1 MRWTLGTIWNRVL
14 WNKVLL
20 KRVPAGAMALAL
32 IAIGCAAPDP
42 APTGNASADLLAL
55 TDEFMADLTEET
67 PYLQMMA
74 GLRVPGLPDNSFEG
88 AQEQA
93 AKAQERL
100 EKLRGIDRDQMAH
113 DDQMTYSMFEG
124 LLEQAVEAEQHFWHG
139 FNVTPYSV
147 GNGWAMLLAPVLGAA
162 TFEGDEDI
170 DHFLGFLD
178 DVGRYLE
185 VDLQRLVGQ
194 EERGILLPK
203 AAVPGARTA
212 LEGVRASLPA
222 LTTLSDARLASLDET
237 QRERLL
243 GGIETTMNDRVE
255 PAFAALLDHLGEA
268 YVERAPEA
276 VGLGQ
281 YPGGEEAYRFAIRT
295 QTTLD
300 LDPQEIHDRGL
311 AYMEQIQKEMAEI
324 RAELGFEGTKAEFH
338 EQMRNNPRFFADSP
352 EQVAERYMAYI
363 DRIEPVIGD
372 YFSVMPEAPY
382 GVKRLDP
389 AQEPGMTF
397 GFYQAPSP
405 AEPTGLYRFNGSK
418 LDSRPMV
425 WTAALIYHE
434 LIPGHHF
441 HIALQNENEE
451 FSAFRKMTGL
461 LYAAFTEG
469 WANYA
474 ASLAHEMGLMEDPWD
489 RYGWL
494 LFDAFIA
501 NRLIVDTGMNH
512 LGWSL
517 EKAREVMAENT
528 FSSQEEIATETLRYS
543 TDMPA
548 QALAYKLGFEF
559 IRGLRTAQ
567 EEKLGEGFD
576 IKTFHAATVGTGAM
590 PMPLLEQHV
599 EWFMANET
607 AQ

>member
-1 MRWTLGTIWNRVL
+1 MKWNA
-14 WNKVLL
+14 LL
-20 KRVPAGAMALAL
+20 CAAALA
-32 IAIGCAAPDP
+32 AVGCSDNGSEPAPDP
-42 APTGNASADLLAL
+42 GAELLAL
-55 TDEFMADLTEET
+55 TDQYMVELTAET

-74 GLRVPGLPDNSFEG
+74 GHRVTGLPDNSFAG
-88 AQEQA
+88 AQQQA
-93 AKAQERL
+93 ERSRARLERL
-100 EKLRGIDRDQMAH
+100 RSLDVARLTH
-113 DDQMTYSMFEG
+113 DDQMTYRMFEG
-124 LLEQAVEAEQHFWHG
+124 LLEQTVEGEQHFWHG
-139 FNVTPYSV
+139 FNVTPYAV
-147 GNGWAMLLAPVLGAA
+147 GNGWAMLLAPVLGSA

-170 DHFLGFLD
+170 DHYLGFLQD
-178 DVGRYLE
+178 LGRYLA
-185 VDLQRLVGQ
+185 VDLARLKGQ

-212 LEGVRASLPA
+212 VEGVRASLPA
-222 LTTLSDARLASLDET
+222 LTTLSDARLASLEDA

-243 GGIETTMNDRVE
+243 DGIETAMNDRVE
-255 PAFAALLDHLGEA
+255 PAFTALLDHLGDD

-281 YPGGEEAYRFAIRT
+281 YPGGEDAYRFAIHT

-300 LDPQEIHDRGL
+300 LDPQEIHERGL
-311 AYMEQIQKEMAEI
+311 AYMEAIQSEMAEI
-324 RAELGFEGTKAEFH
+324 RAELGFEGTREQFH
-338 EQMRNNPRFFADSP
+338 EQMRNDPRFFADSP
-352 EQVAERYMAYI
+352 EEVAERYMAYVE
-363 DRIEPVIGD
+363 RIEPVIGD

-397 GFYQAPSP
+397 GYYQAPSP

-441 HIALQNENEE
+441 HIALQNENED
-451 FSAFRKMTGL
+451 FSRFRKMTGL
-461 LYAAFTEG
+461 MYAAFTEG

-474 ASLAHEMGLMEDPWD
+474 ASLAHEMNLMEDPWD

-517 EKAREVMAENT
+517 EKARSVMAENT
-528 FSSQEEIATETLRYS
+528 FSSPEEIATETLRYS

-559 IRGLRTAQ
+559 IRGLRAAQ
-567 EEKLGEGFD
+567 EEQLGEAFD
-576 IKTFHAATVGTGAM
+576 IKTFHAATVGSGAM
-590 PMPLLEQHV
+590 PMPLLEEHV
-599 EWFMANET
+599 DWFMANE
-607 AQ
+607 AE

>member
-1 MRWTLGTIWNRVL
+1 MQLHVRALPLVT
-14 WNKVLL
+14 
-20 KRVPAGAMALAL
+20 AALAIL
-32 IAIGCAAPDP
+32 AACDADP
-42 APTGNASADLLAL
+42 TEPADPSAALLTL
-55 TDEFMADLTEET
+55 TDEYMADLTEET

-74 GLRVPGLPDNSFEG
+74 GMRVPGLPDNSFDG

-93 AKAQERL
+93 SKARARL
-100 EKLRGIDRDQMAH
+100 EQLHNLDRDQLTH
-113 DDQMTYSMFEG
+113 DDQMTYRMFEG
-124 LLEQAVEAEQHFWHG
+124 LLEQAIEAEQHFWHG
-139 FNVTPYSV
+139 FNVTPYAV
-147 GNGWAMLLAPVLGAA
+147 GNGWAMLLAPVLGGA
-162 TFEGDEDI
+162 TFADDDDI
-170 DHFLGFLD
+170 DHFLGFLQ

-185 VDLQRLVGQ
+185 DDLERLQGQ

-222 LTTLSDARLASLDET
+222 LTVISGDRTAALDDA
-237 QRERLL
+237 QRERLVT
-243 GGIETTMNDRVE
+243 GIETAMTERVE
-255 PAFAALLDHLGEA
+255 PAFTALLGYLGDD

-281 YPGGEEAYRFAIRT
+281 YPGGEEAYRFAIRV

-300 LDPQEIHDRGL
+300 LDPEEIHQRGL

-324 RAELGFEGTKAEFH
+324 RTELGFEGTQAEFH
-338 EQMRNNPRFFADSP
+338 EQMRSNPRFFADSP
-352 EQVAERYMAYI
+352 DEVAARYMAYI

-372 YFSVMPEAPY
+372 FFSVMPAAPY

-405 AEPTGLYRFNGSK
+405 NQPTGLYRFNGSK

-494 LFDAFIA
+494 LFDSFIA

-517 EKAREVMAENT
+517 EQAREVMAENT
-528 FSSQEEIATETLRYS
+528 FSSPEEVATETLRYS

-559 IRGLRTAQ
+559 IRDLRTAQ
-567 EEKLGEGFD
+567 EERLGDAFD
-576 IKTFHAATVGTGAM
+576 IKTFHAATVGSGAM
-590 PMPLLEQHV
+590 PMPLLEEHV
-599 EWFMANET
+599 EWFMAP
-607 AQ
+607 